1 MGRWRGA
8 PQRPGSA
15 GACRD
20 TIPTSTP
27 GQSAPTRRSRGW
39 YRSWR
44 ARLWR
49 SPLRGSARESQSAT
63 GTDQSGLLTSRSR
76 GANSHRERSYYVDR
90 FVGLIHSLL
99 SGVVFH
105 PYPSSARSNPAPI
118 AAGDGDPFGD
128 PLGDPSPPAP
138 SIRNGGINE
147 DRGADEDGGALG
159 PRSDPSTGASRP
171 FLPPRLTGGEYTAPP
186 SPRSLRRPQPPV
198 ARARASSSSA
208 SFSAASL
215 ALAVSNFSV
224 AFIAQENVNLS
235 GGRHVPPRAA
245 TLVRSRRRVA
255 NALGGRRRGPFRI
268 GSCSHRAAIGSLAG
282 GDDPGL
288 NPGTKPMRR
297 SRASTTGSTSLGVVR
312 EEGAGPPV
320 GRAGPPACFHRGFRR
335 EPRGCSPPG
344 LIDGLIAGADVPAG
358 SHVERCDSVVRRS
371 SEERD
376 GVPLALDF
384 FPRLA
389 RCRGEGSRRRGEGS
403 SRSGR
408 GAMSQ
413 RWSSSSRRCRAS
425 ASRRG
430 IIARDPASFH
440 LGGEGS
446 SLSPLRSAKMSLP
459 GSDRGREAGER
470 ECHPAEDG
478 LGLGLPNESSPELSG
493 DVAVQLARCP
503 SSV

>member
-1 MGRWRGA
+1 M
-8 PQRPGSA
+8 
-15 GACRD
+15 
-20 TIPTSTP
+20 ST
-27 GQSAPTRRSRGW
+27 GW
-39 YRSWR
+39 F
-44 ARLWR
+44 
-49 SPLRGSARESQSAT
+49 Q
-63 GTDQSGLLTSRSR
+63 QSRSKLPKIVNFSVA
-76 GANSHRERSYYVDR
+76 GCYQVYHKRSYVDR

-147 DRGADEDGGALG
+147 DRGADEDRGALA
-159 PRSDPSTGASRP
+159 PRSDPSTDTSRP

-198 ARARASSSSA
+198 AFIALASSSSA
-208 SFSAASL
+208 SFSAAAL

-235 GGRHVPPRAA
+235 GGRHVPPSAA
-245 TLVRSRRRVA
+245 FAVRSRRRVA
-255 NALGGRRRGPFRI
+255 NALGGRRRGPVRL
-268 GSCSHRAAIGSLAG
+268 GSCSVALAR
-282 GDDPGL
+282 GDDDPAG
-288 NPGTKPMRR
+288 NSPARR
-297 SRASTTGSTSLGVVR
+297 SRASTTGLTSLGVVR
-312 EEGAGPPV
+312 EEGGDPPV
-320 GRAGPPACFHRGFRR
+320 GRAGPPACFHRGFTGLRR
-335 EPRGCSPPG
+335 EPRCRSPPG
-344 LIDGLIAGADVPAG
+344 LIDVPSG

-376 GVPLALDF
+376 GVPPLALDF

-389 RCRGEGSRRRGEGS
+389 RRRGGEGS

-413 RWSSSSRRCRAS
+413 RRSTSSHWSGLPFVPYGCRAS

-430 IIARDPASFH
+430 IIAREPASF
-440 LGGEGS
+440 
-446 SLSPLRSAKMSLP
+446 LSA
-459 GSDRGREAGER
+459 
-470 ECHPAEDG
+470 
-478 LGLGLPNESSPELSG
+478 
-493 DVAVQLARCP
+493 ARDP
-503 SSV
+503 R